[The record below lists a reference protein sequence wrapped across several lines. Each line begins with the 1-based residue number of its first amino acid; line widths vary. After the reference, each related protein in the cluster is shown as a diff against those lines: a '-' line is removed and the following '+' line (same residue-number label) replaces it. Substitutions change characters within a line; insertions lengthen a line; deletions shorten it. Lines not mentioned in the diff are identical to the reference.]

1 MIIKVKNAQ
10 EFRDAI
16 KEGKALVDFYA
27 DWCGPCKMQ
36 GPVLEQYDAGSP
48 NAKVIKLN
56 VDMLPELAGEFGVY
70 SIPTLILFVNG
81 KEAAKNV
88 GFLPLAPLTRFI
100 DSH

>member
-1 MIIKVKNAQ
+1 MIIKVQSAQ
-10 EFRDAI
+10 EFRNII
-16 KEGKALVDFYA
+16 KEGKVLVDFYA

-36 GPVLEQYDAGSP
+36 SPVLEQYDGGEP
-48 NAKVIKLN
+48 KAKVVKLN
-56 VDMLPELAGEFGVY
+56 VDMLPELAGEYGVF

>member
-1 MIIKVKNAQ
+1 MIIKVQNAQ

-16 KEGKALVDFYA
+16 KEGKVLVDFYA

-48 NAKVIKLN
+48 KAKIVKLN
-56 VDMLPELAGEFGVY
+56 VDMLPDLAGEYGVY

-81 KEAAKNV
+81 AISAKNV
-88 GFLPLAPLTRFI
+88 GFLPLSPLTRFI
-100 DSH
+100 DGH

>member
-1 MIIKVKNAQ
+1 MIIKVQSAQ
-10 EFRDAI
+10 QFRDII
-16 KEGKALVDFYA
+16 KEGKVLVDFYA

-36 GPVLEQYDAGSP
+36 GPVLEQYDAGTP
-48 NAKVIKLN
+48 KAKVVKLN
-56 VDMLPELAGEFGVY
+56 VDALPELAGEYGVF

-88 GFLPLAPLTRFI
+88 GFLPMAPLTRFI

>member
-1 MIIKVKNAQ
+1 MIIKVQNAQ
-10 EFRDAI
+10 EFRNII
-16 KEGKALVDFYA
+16 KEGKVLVDFYA

-48 NAKVIKLN
+48 KAKVVKLN
-56 VDMLPELAGEFGVY
+56 VDMLPELAGEYGVF